1 MTKFGTPI
9 GAGPKL
15 ATVRPGFV
23 LAGEPSGFRR
33 AGWVI
38 FCFSFLAVCLA
49 PWPFLFCLPN
59 RPGVLARVVEP
70 LELPPPEPLEPL
82 EPPPPEPPLSPGNWS
97 GSGLVGSGL
106 VGGGLIGSGFVG
118 SGTVGTVT
126 LTPPTVIELAVPA
139 PAIANVVPRAMVTR
153 NRFAIRG
160 RFVPRE
166 SFSSCSL

>member
-59 RPGVLARVVEP
+59 RPGVLAPVVFLLVFPPPVLELLSLEP
-70 LELPPPEPLEPL
+70 LPPL
-82 EPPPPEPPLSPGNWS
+82 EPPPVTPLTMSPTPPEVVVPPPEPPVEVGALYSEVSSGPLHPGSDRSTRPSPS
-97 GSGLVGSGL
+97 SSLKLAHCVRTPSVGA
-106 VGGGLIGSGFVG
+106 F
-118 SGTVGTVT
+118 T
-126 LTPPTVIELAVPA
+126 
-139 PAIANVVPRAMVTR
+139 
-153 NRFAIRG
+153 
-160 RFVPRE
+160 
-166 SFSSCSL
+166 